1 MIHAVPEIEQIESFG
16 ECHPAGLTGAGTGI
30 AAVIRDAGGGM
41 LYHVPVAF
49 LHARVGI
56 EIVHVDHAVRES
68 EDLLVAPQMFQIA
81 GHFRPAG
88 GLVAAG
94 KREDE
99 FDIGVEPCGAQDF
112 CGGEGIETE
121 GAARYEVTVAGV
133 IEFLDAQI
141 DRGGEVIA
149 ETGGDDAVPGKAARL
164 FARERIGVN
173 IHNKSPVDT
182 AAADVVS
189 YPENTGSIRS
199 IRKRKRGWGMKY
211 ICDTGDEKLDAMLR
225 ALLESFRDSTDDGI
239 LLVTE
244 DPAEADERYA
254 AVIVL
259 YTIDRY
265 TYSEEHRALAQ
276 RYGEKYRAVL
286 RPIDIAG
293 FWRVVREMSGG
304 AGYPAPAKEEE
315 DGGVTYENRTVS
327 FRGRT
332 AKLTAREDE
341 LFRLMYEH
349 RGKVVSRERI
359 AASVWGSG
367 TSMNVTDV
375 YMSYLRK
382 KLVVVFGDG
391 VLSSVRGEGYIL
403 KMPSDEEIIG
413 TR

>member
-1 MIHAVPEIEQIESFG
+1 MFHAVPEIEQIQSFG
-16 ECHPAGLTGAGTGI
+16 QCHPEGLTGAGTGV

-41 LYHVPVAF
+41 LHHVPVAF
-49 LHARVGI
+49 LHTRVGV
-56 EIVHVDHAVRES
+56 EIVHVDHAVRAS
-68 EDLLVAPQMFQIA
+68 ENLFVAPKMFQIA
-81 GHFRPAG
+81 GDLFPAG

-94 KREDE
+94 KGEDE

-112 CGGEGIETE
+112 HCGKRVEAES
-121 GAARYEVTVAGV
+121 AARYEITVAGM

-141 DRGGEVIA
+141 NRGGEVLA
-149 ETGGDDAVPGKAARL
+149 ETGGDDAVPGKAAGL

-189 YPENTGSIRS
+189 YPENTGY
-199 IRKRKRGWGMKY
+199 IRKRKRGWRMKY

-225 ALLESFRDSTDDGI
+225 ALLESFRDSADDGI

-244 DPAEADERYA
+244 NPAAADERYA

-259 YTIDRY
+259 YTNDRY

-304 AGYPAPAKEEE
+304 AGYPAPVKEEE

-332 AKLTAREDE
+332 VKLTAREDE

-359 AASVWGSG
+359 AAAVWGSG
-367 TSMNVTDV
+367 TSTNVTDV

-382 KLVVVFGDG
+382 KLVTVFGDG